1 MALWGRYVIFNY
13 MKNKKIKAEI
23 QKGSIVSIKNGYG
36 GYYKITSLK
45 DGKVNLG
52 SIIRKEILHKGVP
65 IENIYENGKEW
76 SKKWSKNNTS
86 MCM

>member
-1 MALWGRYVIFNY
+1 MDVIFRY
-13 MKNKKIKAEI
+13 MKNKKTKVEI

-52 SIIRKEILHKGVP
+52 SIIRNEILHKGVP

-76 SKKWSKNNTS
+76 SKKWSKSNTS